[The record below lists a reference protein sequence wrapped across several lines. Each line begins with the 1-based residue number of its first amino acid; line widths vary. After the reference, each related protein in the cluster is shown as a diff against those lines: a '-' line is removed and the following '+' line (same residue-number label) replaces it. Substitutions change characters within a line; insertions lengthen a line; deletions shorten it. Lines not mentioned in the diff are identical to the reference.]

1 MEKKSITEKS
11 VGVGISSP
19 KMKKYNVTFV
29 LLVPDIKEVGKKVI
43 EEHTVDVETSDIK
56 FWLRDAVKKERFI
69 IAGQEDGS
77 VHLLPLTEVLR
88 IVIKDANGNPLKED
102 DIK

>member
-1 MEKKSITEKS
+1 MEKESITKKAFS
-11 VGVGISSP
+11 NGPTP
-19 KMKKYNVTFV
+19 KIKKYKVTFV
-29 LLVPDIKEVGKKVI
+29 LLVPHVTLVDRKNI

-56 FWLRDAVKKERFI
+56 FWLRDAVKRERFI

-77 VHLLPLTEVLR
+77 VHLVPLNDIIRIIVKDAAGKPLTE
-88 IVIKDANGNPLKED
+88 A